1 MRIGIPR
8 EIKEGERRV
17 SLLPSETRELALAG
31 HDVFVEHDA
40 GAGVGAGDDEYHR
53 SGAQCGTAAETWG
66 SPLVVKVK
74 EMLEGDLARAQAGQA
89 IFGFQQLPRF
99 PERTRALAHS
109 GVTAIAFELVR
120 DHHGGYPLLAP
131 MSAIAGRMAVEATWR
146 FLPESPSV
154 IVLGAGN
161 AGLSAA
167 RTARDRGGRV
177 AVLTRTTRSRDAA
190 IAKGFQSDIAT
201 RQAVEAAAL
210 DADLVVGAVLRPG
223 EPTPKL
229 LQRSLVRRMKQGAVI
244 ADVCI
249 DGGGVAET
257 SRPTTHAE
265 PTYVEEGVLHYAI
278 PNIPGADP
286 VASASAISRAAL
298 PFVASLASLGIAGAL
313 RADPRLRA
321 AVLLWN
327 GRVTHPV
334 IAEETRLPY
343 TALSDA
349 DLA

>member
-1 MRIGIPR
+1 MKIGIPR

-17 SLLPSETRELALAG
+17 ALLPSEVRELASQG
-31 HDVFVEHDA
+31 HDVRVEHDA
-40 GAGVGAGDDEYHR
+40 GAGVGAGDDHYR
-53 SGAQCGTAAETWG
+53 QAGAKPGTAAEAWD

-74 EMLEGDLARAQAGQA
+74 EMLDGDLARAQAGQA

-99 PERTRALAHS
+99 PERTRALADR

-120 DHHGGYPLLAP
+120 DKHGGYPLLAP

-146 FLPESPSV
+146 FLPHSPSV

-167 RTARDRGGRV
+167 RTARERGGRV
-177 AVLTRTTRSRDAA
+177 ALLTRTPRSRDAA
-190 IAKGFQSDIAT
+190 IAEGFPSDIAT
-201 RQAVEAAAL
+201 KETIEAAAI
-210 DADLVVGAVLRPG
+210 DADLLVGAVLRPG

-229 LQRSLVRRMKQGAVI
+229 VQRTLVRRMKRGAVI

-265 PTYVEEGVLHYAI
+265 PTYLEEGVLHYAI

-286 VASASAISRAAL
+286 VASAAAISRAAL
-298 PFVASLASLGIAGAL
+298 PFVASLASLGVAAAL

-327 GRVTHPV
+327 GRATHPV
-334 IAEETRLPY
+334 IAEEARLPY
-343 TALSDA
+343 TPLSDA